1 MKRLFILLVMTV
13 AVVMGISAQN
23 NYRGQVASI
32 KLASGDSLS
41 MEMMIHSIAPKVKDG
56 EIVWSIDRYE
66 VKDVK
71 SIDLRSPEQSEAMAR
86 QALIEFYKAMDG
98 DHWYN
103 NTNWCSDKP
112 IGEWFGVES
121 GDRPYVSTIYMPSN
135 NLKGTLPSG
144 IFTGMGPMA
153 MIRIAD
159 NQVSGSFPK
168 EVVNNVSLQYLELER
183 NQITGELPE
192 GLPKLPI
199 FRHLSVS
206 DNNMTGK
213 IPASLSRMMGTR
225 NSLDI
230 SGNDFSGDVPEE
242 IVNHPDFHLRW
253 DYILPQRGHLNL
265 PTIPGYKLSVT
276 DLNGNQLE
284 TTDVYKN
291 NFYTLIFNYS
301 SAGNFFTDKLKIAYE
316 TYKNKGFEVLGMAT
330 GDTEEINEYLHTNNI
345 SWLNLD
351 PETFSNKVGRYFL
364 FLNFINLV
372 DQKGNVVFTSIMDE
386 NGKME
391 NTWGEST
398 RDQQVFDVLKEK
410 FGSVDFTPYTS
421 TDYSRDGEVLTLQQ
435 ASKGQGIDI
444 VFVGN
449 CFVDKDM
456 EPGGKYEQKMRDAM
470 EQFFAFEPLTS
481 LRDRF
486 NVYAVKAVSP
496 NAELFEGTKH
506 AISTNADAIE
516 YAQKVSTL
524 IPNRPMRVNVIYNSF
539 NAGRSITYMFED
551 HSYVA
556 HMYSGINL
564 VLNHEGCGHG
574 IGRLYDEYVEEN
586 GSSLSQEWRDY
597 YDEMWTTYGRG
608 ANIDWHSDV
617 TKTRWARFAADS
629 RYASENL
636 GAHEGGGLFEFGMYR
651 PTQNSMMRFNN
662 CPFNAP
668 SREAIYKYVMQESE
682 GPSWK
687 YDYETFVAFDAKG
700 RAEFAKAMEGLSY
713 IKGKDSKGGRH
724 LPDESI
730 DKKSLPLPPVFVKGT
745 WREALQDK

>member
-213 IPASLSRMMGTR
+213 IPASVSRMMGTR

-524 IPNRPMRVNVIYNSF
+524 IPNRPMRVNVI
-539 NAGRSITYMFED
+539 
-551 HSYVA
+551 
-556 HMYSGINL
+556 
-564 VLNHEGCGHG
+564 
-574 IGRLYDEYVEEN
+574 
-586 GSSLSQEWRDY
+586 
-597 YDEMWTTYGRG
+597 
-608 ANIDWHSDV
+608 
-617 TKTRWARFAADS
+617 
-629 RYASENL
+629 
-636 GAHEGGGLFEFGMYR
+636 
-651 PTQNSMMRFNN
+651 
-662 CPFNAP
+662 
-668 SREAIYKYVMQESE
+668 
-682 GPSWK
+682 
-687 YDYETFVAFDAKG
+687 
-700 RAEFAKAMEGLSY
+700 
-713 IKGKDSKGGRH
+713 
-724 LPDESI
+724 
-730 DKKSLPLPPVFVKGT
+730 
-745 WREALQDK
+745 

>member
-13 AVVMGISAQN
+13 AVVMGVLAQID
-23 NYRGQVASI
+23 YVGQVVSI
-32 KLASGDSLS
+32 KLDSGDSLTA
-41 MEMMIHSIAPKVKDG
+41 EMGLHSVTPRVKDG
-56 EIVWSIDRYE
+56 EIVWLFDDLE

-71 SIDLRSPEQSEAMAR
+71 SIELRSPEQGEAMAR
-86 QALIEFYKAMDG
+86 QALIDFYKAMDG

-112 IGEWFGVES
+112 IGEWFGVYS
-121 GDRPYVSTIYMPSN
+121 DRPYVWSLYLPNN
-135 NLKGTLPSG
+135 NLKGELPSG
-144 IFTGMGPMA
+144 IVSRMGPMA
-153 MIRIAD
+153 EFRLGD
-159 NQVSGSFPK
+159 NQISGSFPK
-168 EVVNNVSLQYLELER
+168 EVANNISLQYLEVAR

-192 GLPKLPI
+192 RLPLLPI
-199 FRHLSVS
+199 LKSLSVS
-206 DNNMTGK
+206 DNNLTGK
-213 IPASLSRMMGTR
+213 IPASVAKMMGTK
-225 NSLDI
+225 NALDI
-230 SGNDFSGDVPEE
+230 AGNDFSGDVPEE

-265 PTIPGYKLSVT
+265 PTIPGYRLSVS
-276 DLNGNQLE
+276 DLDGNKLE

-301 SAGNFFTDKLKIAYE
+301 SAKNFFTDKLKIAYE
-316 TYKNKGFEVLGMAT
+316 TYKNKGFEVLGMAP
-330 GDTEEINEYLHTNNI
+330 GNVEEINDYLHQNNI

-351 PETFSNKVGRYFL
+351 PETFGNAIGRYFIY
-364 FLNFINLV
+364 LNFINLV
-372 DQKGNVVFTSIMDE
+372 DQKGNIVFTSIMDE

-391 NTWGEST
+391 DTWGEST
-398 RDQQVFDVLKEK
+398 RDQLVFDVLKEK

-435 ASKGQGIDI
+435 ATKGLGIDI

-449 CFVDKDM
+449 CYVDKDM

-470 EQFFAFEPLTS
+470 EQFFAFEPYTS

-496 NAELFEGTKH
+496 NAEVFEGTKH
-506 AISTNADAIE
+506 AISTNADAFE
-516 YAQKVSTL
+516 YAQKVTTL
-524 IPNRPMRVNVIYNSF
+524 IPDRPMRVNVIYNSF
-539 NAGRSITYMFED
+539 NAGRSFTTMYDD

-556 HMYSGINL
+556 HMFTGVNL
-564 VLNHEGCGHG
+564 VLNHESGGHG
-574 IGRLYDEYVEEN
+574 IGRLYDEYVETS
-586 GSSLSQEWRDY
+586 GSSLSQEWKDFY
-597 YDEMWTTYGRG
+597 EEMWTTYGRG

-629 RYASENL
+629 RYASESL
-636 GAHEGGGLFEFGMYR
+636 GTFEGSGLFQFGMYR

-668 SREAIYKYVMQESE
+668 SREAIYKFVMQESE

-700 RAEFAKAMEGLSY
+700 RAEFAKAVEGLSY
-713 IKGKDSKGGRH
+713 IKGKDGKAGSH
-724 LPDESI
+724 MPDESI
-730 DKKSLPLPPVFVKGT
+730 DKQSLPLPPVFVKGT
-745 WREALQDK
+745 WRDALQDK

>member
-1 MKRLFILLVMTV
+1 MKRLFILLVMIAV
-13 AVVMGISAQN
+13 VVMGISAQD
-23 NYRGQVASI
+23 YVGQVASV
-32 KLASGDSLS
+32 KLASGDSLTV
-41 MEMMIHSIAPKVKDG
+41 EMGLHAIAPQVKDG
-56 EIVWSIDRYE
+56 EIVWLFDDFE

-71 SIDLRSPEQSEAMAR
+71 SVEMRTPEQCETMAR
-86 QALIEFYKAMDG
+86 QALIDFYKAMDG

-112 IGEWFGVES
+112 INEWFGIS
-121 GDRPYVSTIYMPSN
+121 GSYRPYVSTLYMPSN
-135 NLKGTLPSG
+135 NLTGELPSG
-144 IFTGMGPMA
+144 IISRMGPMA
-153 MIRIAD
+153 QFRLGD
-159 NQVSGSFPK
+159 NHISGPFPK
-168 EVVNNVSLQYLELER
+168 EITNNISLQYLELER

-192 GLPKLPI
+192 KLAELPI
-199 FRHLSVS
+199 LNKLSVS
-206 DNNMTGK
+206 DNNMTGR
-213 IPASLSRMMGTR
+213 IPASVTR
-225 NSLDI
+225 LMEKKNALNL

-242 IVNHPDFHLRW
+242 IVNHPYFHVRW
-253 DYILPQRGHLNL
+253 DYILPQRGHLNI
-265 PTIPGYKLSVT
+265 PTIPGYRFSVT

-301 SAGNFFTDKLKIAYE
+301 SAKSDFTDKLKIAYD
-316 TYKNKGFEVLGMAT
+316 TYKNKGFEVLGMAP
-330 GDTEEINEYLHTNNI
+330 GKAEEINEYLHQNNI

-351 PETFSNKVGRYFL
+351 PESFGQHIGRYFIY
-364 FLNFINLV
+364 LNFINLV

-391 NTWGEST
+391 DTWGGST

-410 FGSVDFTPYTS
+410 FGSVDFTPYSS
-421 TDYSRDGEVLTLQQ
+421 TDYSRDGEVMMLQQ
-435 ASKGQGIDI
+435 ATKGLGIDI

-456 EPGGKYEQKMRDAM
+456 EPDGKYEQKMREAM

-486 NVYAVKAVSP
+486 NVYAVKAVSA
-496 NAELFEGTKH
+496 NAELYEGTKH
-506 AISTNADAIE
+506 AINTNADALE
-516 YAQKVSTL
+516 YAQKITTL

-539 NAGRSITYMFED
+539 NAGRSITTMYED

-556 HMYSGINL
+556 HMFTGVNL
-564 VLNHEGCGHG
+564 VLNHEGGGHG
-574 IGRLYDEYVEEN
+574 IGRLYDEYVEQN
-586 GSSLSQEWRDY
+586 GSSASQESKDY
-597 YDEMWTTYGRG
+597 YEDMWINYGRG
-608 ANIDWHSDV
+608 ANIDVHSDV

-636 GAHEGGGLFEFGMYR
+636 GTFEGGGLFEFGIYR

-700 RAEFAKAMEGLSY
+700 RTEFAKGTEGLLY
-713 IKGKDSKGGRH
+713 IKGNPNNGGKRM
-724 LPDESI
+724 PDENV
-730 DKKSLPLPPVFVKGT
+730 DVQSLPLPPVFVKGT
-745 WREALQDK
+745 WRDALQDK